1 VITPSLGD
9 MLTWID
15 HRFADDPSPDQY
27 APTGQPDV
35 EITRC

>member
-1 VITPSLGD
+1 

-15 HRFADDPSPDQY
+15 HRFADEATPDQY

-35 EITRC
+35 EVTGC